1 MTFRTQ
7 GGKCRRMN
15 TEALGLGTPNPRCQG
30 PSDSDMP
37 QDDMGI
43 LLKDGL
49 FVDLGK
55 GPRICIFTNT
65 CDHRTKPR
73 SAGFYSRLCLANSY

>member
-1 MTFRTQ
+1 MYQVGTLTFRTQ
-7 GGKCRRMN
+7 GDKCRRRMN
-15 TEALGLGTPNPRCQG
+15 AEALGLGTPNPRHQG

-37 QDDMGI
+37 QDDVGI
-43 LLKDGL
+43 LLKDEL

-65 CDHRTKPR
+65 
-73 SAGFYSRLCLANSY
+73 S